1 MIGAMS
7 AATNGVRTA
16 MARFDR
22 AAMATVSAA
31 NELGAGADTTGL
43 AGGIIDMDAARLA
56 ASASLVVARASF
68 DMLDE
73 VIRLGGYGTQ
83 DGATV

>member
-7 AATNGVRTA
+7 AATNGVRAA
-16 MARFDR
+16 MAKFDQ

-31 NELGAGADTTGL
+31 NALGAGADTTDL
-43 AGGIIDMDAARLA
+43 AGRILDMDAARLA

-68 DMLDE
+68 EMLDE
-73 VIRLGGYGTQ
+73 VIRLGGYDTH
-83 DGATV
+83 DGPAV